1 MAKSAPPKDVELH
14 PDAWERF
21 ERAAGA
27 VAKAP
32 PQHRVAKKKREASKP
47 TPRPRSRQK
56 INKNRKSPKA
66 GG

>member
-1 MAKSAPPKDVELH
+1 MTKTSEKEVELH

-32 PQHRVAKKKREASKP
+32 PQHRVKSKGKKSVSPKRSP
-47 TPRPRSRQK
+47 
-56 INKNRKSPKA
+56 RKSQAK
-66 GG
+66 

>member
-1 MAKSAPPKDVELH
+1 LVGRNGCLGMAKAPEKNIELH

-32 PQHRVAKKKREASKP
+32 PQHRVAKKK
-47 TPRPRSRQK
+47 
-56 INKNRKSPKA
+56 KA
-66 GG
+66 AAKKKKAAKVR